1 MNRPLVSMTVIC
13 YKAEKYIR
21 EAIAG
26 ALAQTYSPLEII
38 FSDDASPDETY
49 SIIEEAV
56 RDYKGPHRI
65 VLNRNPTN
73 MGIGAHVSKVWFE
86 IAKGDWII
94 VSAGDDVSLPH
105 RVERIMQ
112 EADIRLGA
120 LHHSVT
126 GIDEQSRVLPNV
138 ENRDSQHEIAPGETF
153 EDLIRRGYWL
163 KGATM
168 CLNMDMLRRYGPL
181 DKTVVNEDNILGYR
195 AFHYGGVKFI
205 HEPLM
210 LYRVHAESIS
220 NKYYLKG
227 SYLEFKNRIIQYAKS
242 KLSIAGQVKKDYS
255 TMNMS
260 TNMLLW
266 IRSQIQNSLIDLC
279 LFGDGKFQMDFLL
292 LPGYYKKFLKKIFMF
307 PYWYFIHKKAD

>member
-163 KGATM
+163 KGSTM
-168 CLNMDMLRRYGPL
+168 CLNMNMLRRYGPL
-181 DKTVVNEDNILGYR
+181 DKTIVNEDNILGYR

-220 NKYYLKG
+220 QHNYESEG
-227 SYLEFKNRIIQYAKS
+227 MNSYRNRIVQLARS
-242 KLSIAGQVKKDYS
+242 KVSIAQQVEIDNKIFSISEDL
-255 TMNMS
+255 
-260 TNMLLW
+260 LLW
-266 IRSQIQNSLIDLC
+266 NSKQYKHGLIDLY
-279 LFGDGKFQMDFLL
+279 LFDKGKFMPSFFLTFQFYMKL
-292 LPGYYKKFLKKIFMF
+292 IKKWAFT
-307 PYWYFIHKKAD
+307 PYWYLRRSK